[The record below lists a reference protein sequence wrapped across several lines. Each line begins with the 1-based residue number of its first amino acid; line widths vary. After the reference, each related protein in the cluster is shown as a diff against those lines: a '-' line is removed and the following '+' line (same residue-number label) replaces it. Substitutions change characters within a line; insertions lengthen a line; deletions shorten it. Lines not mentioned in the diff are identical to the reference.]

1 MIELKLTTTYG
12 ETVHLFLN
20 SNFAIRSME
29 YMRNGESHVGSLI
42 VDGVHNNG
50 GWVVREQ
57 VAAVLSQIRQQ
68 QEAVA

>member
-20 SNFAIRSME
+20 SNFAIRSLE
-29 YMRNGESHVGSLI
+29 YMRHGESYVGSEI
-42 VDGVHNNG
+42 NDGVHNNG
-50 GWVVREQ
+50 GWIVREQ
-57 VAAVLSQIRQQ
+57 VPAVISQIRQQ